1 MGSFK
6 RYRIFIDVEAYG
18 KAESYSEAFQV
29 IEMES
34 FDRTVNGF
42 KPSTIFTRKL
52 HHRSFAGF

>member
-1 MGSFK
+1 MVSACANVK
-6 RYRIFIDVEAYG
+6 ELYG
-18 KAESYSEAFQV
+18 QLSAESYSEAFLV

-34 FDRTVNGF
+34 FERIVNGF

>member
-1 MGSFK
+1 MVSACANIK
-6 RYRIFIDVEAYG
+6 ALYG
-18 KAESYSEAFQV
+18 QLSTESCPEAFLV

-34 FDRTVNGF
+34 FERIVNGF

>member
-1 MGSFK
+1 MVSACANVK
-6 RYRIFIDVEAYG
+6 ELYG
-18 KAESYSEAFQV
+18 QLSAKSYSEAFLV

-34 FDRTVNGF
+34 FERIVNGF